1 MSTENSK
8 CGLAE
13 HKMHICSLQA
23 AGNTAEIA
31 RLSDSPSVE
40 CGVCGAKANCVDN
53 VCTPAKIFEDEQ
65 VA

>member
-13 HKMHICSLQA
+13 HKMHIRSLHA
-23 AGNTAEIA
+23 ADNTAEIA
-31 RLSDSPSVE
+31 RLSDNPSVE
-40 CGVCGAKANCVDN
+40 CGVCGAKANCVVN
-53 VCTPAKIFEDEQ
+53 VCTPAKVFEDEQ